1 MYIVKTLDN
10 KKNNAIDALV
20 RLTNGVDGKSDAA
33 KLRGVIE
40 SVELALSSGVCRKK
54 VLESI
59 RESLDINMSL
69 KTFEKNLYRIRK
81 KRKSEKLEAETSQKS
96 YTGLKQLIADS
107 DNTRVL
113 GNKVSP
119 EYSARDGGNH
129 KKFLSPKDL
138 RDIRLNTLREQDNES
153 NVLSDI
159 E

>member
-1 MYIVKTLDN
+1 MRVLDN
-10 KKNNAIDALV
+10 RKKDVVEALDK
-20 RLTNGVDGKSDAA
+20 LAGGMDGKSDAA
-33 KLRGVIE
+33 KLREVID
-40 SVELALSSGVCRKK
+40 SIELALSSGVRREK
-54 VLESI
+54 VLETI

-81 KRKSEKLEAETSQKS
+81 KRKSEKLEAEISQRS
-96 YTGLKQLIADS
+96 YTGLKELIAGS
-107 DNTRVL
+107 DNTKVL
-113 GNKVSP
+113 GDKVPQEST
-119 EYSARDGGNH
+119 ARDGGNH